1 MKHCPACRQ
10 TYTDETLKFCRDDGA
25 TLVNDSSLTGD
36 LQGTQILPQPNTGNE
51 SATQQ
56 LSSDAPSIAVLPF
69 VNMSADPEN
78 EYFCDGL
85 AEELINALTKI
96 ERLRVLARTSSFSFK
111 GKQADVREIGQRL
124 NVSTVLEGSVR
135 KAGSRLRIT
144 AQLINV
150 ADGYHLWSERYDR
163 QIQDLFEIQDEVT
176 LAVVD
181 ALKLKLLSREK
192 ASLLKQPTENTEA
205 YQLYLKGR
213 YYWHQRTEE
222 AVKKGIECF
231 EQAIAIDPNYALA
244 YAGLADSYSL
254 LGLSEYSALPPTEAF
269 PKAKEASVKALE
281 IDDTLPEA
289 HVSLAFAGM
298 YFDWDFLRAES
309 EYKQALELN
318 PKYATAHHFR
328 ALNLM
333 AMGQADLAIAEMKK
347 AQALEPLSL
356 IINTNLGWMLY
367 FARKYDQAIE
377 QYQKT
382 LEMDKNFYPA
392 RFRLGQAYLQAGSIE
407 EAVEEFQQ
415 AVTLSQRKARPLA
428 LLGYAYGL
436 SGNRTAAERMLD
448 ELNELSK
455 KSYVS
460 SLEIARIY
468 AVLGEKD
475 RVFDCFNK
483 AVEEREGW
491 LIWVKLEPSFDS
503 LRSDARYADLV
514 RRMGLSQ

>member
-1 MKHCPACRQ
+1 M
-10 TYTDETLKFCRDDGA
+10 
-25 TLVNDSSLTGD
+25 
-36 LQGTQILPQPNTGNE
+36 
-51 SATQQ
+51 
-56 LSSDAPSIAVLPF
+56 LPF

-124 NVSTVLEGSVR
+124 NVRTVLEGSVQ

-163 QIQDLFEIQDEVT
+163 QIEDLFQIQDEVT
-176 LAVVD
+176 LAVVA
-181 ALKLKLLSREK
+181 ALKLKLLSSEK
-192 ASLLKQPTENTEA
+192 ASLLKQPTENPEA

-222 AVKKGIECF
+222 AVKKGVECF
-231 EQAIAIDPNYALA
+231 EQAIDIDPNYALA

-269 PKAKEASVKALE
+269 PKAKQASVKALE
-281 IDDTLPEA
+281 IDNTLAEA
-289 HVSLAFAGM
+289 YVSLAFARM
-298 YFDWDFLRAES
+298 YFDWDFLGAES
-309 EYKQALELN
+309 EYKRAIELN
-318 PKYATAHHFR
+318 PSYATAHHFR

-347 AQALEPLSL
+347 AQTLEPLSL

-367 FARKYDQAIE
+367 FARQYDQAIE

-407 EAVEEFQQ
+407 EAVKEFQQ
-415 AVTLSQRKARPLA
+415 AVTLSERKARPLA
-428 LLGYAYGL
+428 LLGFAYGL
-436 SGNRTAAERMLD
+436 SGNRTQAEKMLE

-455 KSYVS
+455 KRYVS

-468 AVLGEKD
+468 ASLGEKD
-475 RVFDCFNK
+475 QVFECFNK

-503 LRSDARYADLV
+503 LRSDDRYAKLL

>member
-1 MKHCPACRQ
+1 MKRCPTCRQ

-25 TLVNDSSLTGD
+25 TLVSDSSLTGD
-36 LQGTQILPQPNTGNE
+36 LPGTRILSQPNTG
-51 SATQQ
+51 SQSGTPQ
-56 LSSDAPSIAVLPF
+56 LLSHAPSIAVLPF

-111 GKQADVREIGQRL
+111 GKLADVREIGQRL

-135 KAGSRLRIT
+135 KEGSRLRIT

-163 QIQDLFEIQDEVT
+163 QIEDLFEIQDGVT

-181 ALKLKLLSREK
+181 ALKLKLLNTEK
-192 ASLLKQPTENTEA
+192 ASLLKQPTENAEA

-231 EQAIAIDPNYALA
+231 EQAIDIDPNYVLA

-254 LGLSEYSALPPTEAF
+254 LGLSEYSALPPREAF
-269 PKAKEASVKALE
+269 PQARQASVKALE
-281 IDDTLPEA
+281 LDNTLAEG
-289 HVSLAFAGM
+289 HVSLAFARM
-298 YFDWDFLRAES
+298 YFDWDFSSAES
-309 EYKQALELN
+309 EYKQAIELN
-318 PKYATAHHFR
+318 PNYATAHHFR

-333 AMGQADLAIAEMKK
+333 AMEQADLAIAEMNK
-347 AQALEPLSL
+347 AQSLEPLSL

-367 FARKYDQAIE
+367 FARQYEQAIE

-392 RFRLGQAYLQAGSIE
+392 RFRLGQAYLQTGSIE
-407 EAVEEFQQ
+407 EAVKEFEE
-415 AVTLSQRKARPLA
+415 AVTLSDRKARPLA

-436 SGNRTAAERMLD
+436 SGDRTAAERMLK
-448 ELNELSK
+448 ELNELAK
-455 KSYVS
+455 KRYVS
-460 SLEIARIY
+460 SLEIARLHL
-468 AVLGEKD
+468 ALGETD
-475 RVFDCFNK
+475 QVFDCFNK

-503 LRSDARYADLV
+503 LRSDPRYAELL

>member
-1 MKHCPACRQ
+1 MKRCPQCSRVEN
-10 TYTDETLKFCRDDGA
+10 DDTLVFCRTDGTRLISGSIA
-25 TLVNDSSLTGD
+25 SESSSTL
-36 LQGTQILPQPNTGNE
+36 IL
-51 SATQQ
+51 SAPPGSAEISTQQ
-56 LSSDAPSIAVLPF
+56 FPNAPSIAVLPF
-69 VNMSADPEN
+69 VNMSADAEN

-85 AEELINALTKI
+85 AEELLNALAKI
-96 ERLRVLARTSSFSFK
+96 EALHVAARTSAFSFK
-111 GKQADVREIGQRL
+111 GKETDVREIGRKL
-124 NVSTVLEGSVR
+124 NVRVVLEGSVR
-135 KAGSRLRIT
+135 KSGNRLRIT

-163 QIQDLFEIQDEVT
+163 QIEDLFEIQDEVT

-181 ALKLKLLSREK
+181 ALKLKLLSTEK
-192 ASLLKQPTENTEA
+192 ASLLKQPTGNTEA

-222 AVKKGIECF
+222 SVKKGIECF
-231 EQAIAIDPNYALA
+231 EHAIDLDPDYALA

-254 LGLSEYSALPPTEAF
+254 LGLSEYGALPPTEAF

-281 IDDTLPEA
+281 KDKTLAEA
-289 HVSLAFAGM
+289 HVSLAFARM
-298 YFDWDFLRAES
+298 YFDWDFPRAEL
-309 EYKQALELN
+309 EYQQAIELN
-318 PKYATAHHFR
+318 PSYATAHHFR

-333 AMGQADLAIAEMKK
+333 AMGHTELAIAEMKN

-367 FARKYDQAIE
+367 FARQYDQAIE

-407 EAVEEFQQ
+407 AAVKEFEQ
-415 AVTLSQRKARPLA
+415 AVTLSERKARPLG

-436 SGNRTAAERMLD
+436 SGNRTGAKRMLE
-448 ELNELSK
+448 ELNELSRMR
-455 KSYVS
+455 YVS
-460 SLEIARIY
+460 SLEIARIHL
-468 AVLGEKD
+468 ALGEKD
-475 RVFDCFNK
+475 QVFDCFNR

-503 LRSDARYADLV
+503 LRSDSRYTELL
-514 RRMGLSQ
+514 RHMGLPQ

>member
-1 MKHCPACRQ
+1 MKRCPACQQ

-25 TLVNDSSLTGD
+25 TLVSDSSLTGD
-36 LQGTQILPQPNTGNE
+36 LPETQILSQPNTG
-51 SATQQ
+51 SQSTTQQ
-56 LSSDAPSIAVLPF
+56 LLSHTPSIAVLPF

-96 ERLRVLARTSSFSFK
+96 EKLRVLARTSSFSFK
-111 GKQADVREIGQRL
+111 GKRADVREIGQRL

-163 QIQDLFEIQDEVT
+163 QIEDLFEIQDGVT

-181 ALKLKLLSREK
+181 ALKLKLLSSEK

-222 AVKKGIECF
+222 AVGKGIECF
-231 EQAIAIDPNYALA
+231 EQAIDIDPKYVLA

-269 PKAKEASVKALE
+269 PKAKQASVKALE
-281 IDDTLPEA
+281 IDNTLAEA
-289 HVSLAFAGM
+289 HVSLAFARM
-298 YFDWDFLRAES
+298 YFDWDFSRAES
-309 EYKQALELN
+309 EYKQAIELN
-318 PKYATAHHFR
+318 PSYATAHHFR

-333 AMGQADLAIAEMKK
+333 AMGQADLAIAEIRK

-367 FARKYDQAIE
+367 FARQYDQAIE
-377 QYQKT
+377 QYRKT
-382 LEMDKNFYPA
+382 LEMDKNFCPA

-407 EAVEEFQQ
+407 EAVTEFEE
-415 AVTLSQRKARPLA
+415 AVTLSERKARPLA

-436 SGNRTAAERMLD
+436 SGNRTAAERMLE

-455 KSYVS
+455 KRYVS
-460 SLEIARIY
+460 SLEIARIHL
-468 AVLGEKD
+468 ALGEKD
-475 RVFDCFNK
+475 QVFDCFNK

-503 LRSDARYADLV
+503 LRSDARYAELL
-514 RRMGLSQ
+514 RRMGLKS